1 MRQVNSREIVLDM
14 LLEILEEGKFS
25 HTVLNQTLNKYQH
38 LEKQER
44 AFISRLCIG
53 TVKRYLTLDYRINTV
68 ASLPVKKMKPLIR
81 NLLRLSAYQ
90 ILYMNQIPVSAVCN
104 EAVKLAKKRGFAK
117 LSGFVNAVLRSIIRT
132 NAEFTL
138 PDKEEDPA
146 YYLEI
151 AYSVPS
157 WLVKEMLEQ

>member
-90 ILYMNQIPVSAVCN
+90 ILYMNQIPVSAVC
-104 EAVKLAKKRGFAK
+104 
-117 LSGFVNAVLRSIIRT
+117 
-132 NAEFTL
+132 
-138 PDKEEDPA
+138 
-146 YYLEI
+146 
-151 AYSVPS
+151 
-157 WLVKEMLEQ
+157 